1 MSVRPG
7 VCQDEESL
15 RRGLVQDVRIAS
27 AEEATL
33 VDQAIAGDR
42 EAFGE
47 LYERYVRRVYR
58 YLLYMAKDVDVA
70 EELTA
75 ETFLQAL
82 AAIHRYQRRGVP
94 YVAWLLRIAHNLQLN
109 LNGRRARRNV
119 PLVHEDQEG
128 VVGSPES
135 SLEHKVSGERL
146 MQAVQT
152 LNADQRQVII
162 LRFIEGLNCDD
173 TARVVGKSV
182 AAVRTAQCRALRTL
196 RQRLEDVAGGV

>member
-1 MSVRPG
+1 M
-7 VCQDEESL
+7 
-15 RRGLVQDVRIAS
+15 QDVRIAS

-42 EAFGE
+42 GAFGE
-47 LYERYVRRVYR
+47 LYERHVRRVYR

-94 YVAWLLRIAHNLQLN
+94 FSAWLLRIAHNLQLN
-109 LNGRRARRNV
+109 LNGRRGQRNV

-128 VVGSPES
+128 VVGSPELFLQDRAS
-135 SLEHKVSGERL
+135 AERL
-146 MQAVQT
+146 MQVVQT
-152 LNADQRQVII
+152 LNDDQRQVII
-162 LRFIEGLNCDD
+162 LRFIEGLDCAD
-173 TARVVGKSV
+173 TARVLGKSV
-182 AAVRTAQCRALRTL
+182 GAIRVTQYRALRAL
-196 RQRLEDVAGGV
+196 RQRLENGAGDA

>member
-1 MSVRPG
+1 
-7 VCQDEESL
+7 
-15 RRGLVQDVRIAS
+15 VQDVRIAS

-33 VDQAIAGDR
+33 VDQAIVGDR

-47 LYERYVRRVYR
+47 LYERYVRRVYT
-58 YLLYMAKDVDVA
+58 YLFYMAKDVDVA

-94 YVAWLLRIAHNLQLN
+94 YVAWLLPIAHNLQLN
-109 LNGRRARRNV
+109 LNGRRAQRSV

-128 VVGSPES
+128 VMGSPES
-135 SLEHKVSGERL
+135 SFEHKANGERL

-162 LRFIEGLNCDD
+162 LRFIDGLSCAD
-173 TARVVGKSV
+173 TARVLRKSV
-182 AAVRTAQCRALRTL
+182 EAVRTAQCRALRTL
-196 RQRLEDVAGGV
+196 RQRLEDGAGDA